1 MFEKTLSMV
10 IVLESVEMDQLEY
23 TAEVVTV
30 HVVNGPSFKTIC

>member
-1 MFEKTLSMV
+1 ME
-10 IVLESVEMDQLEY
+10 QLEY